1 MTTARSDHGRQ
12 GAPELPAGTTVEELE
27 RLCIRFAVEAGRFI
41 RDERPPRM
49 GVAATKSTETDV
61 VTVMDRRSEE
71 LLHRLI
77 QQARPD
83 DGILGEEGADVAGT
97 SGLTWVV
104 DPIDGTVNYL
114 YEVPA
119 YAVSVAVVVGDA
131 RTEQG
136 WEPVAGAV
144 ADPSLRLV
152 HHAGRGTG
160 ARTRPE
166 GDVADRE
173 EPDEA
178 DALAAGATVLSVS
191 GEDRLAR
198 TLLATGFGYAPE
210 VRARQ
215 ADVMRR
221 VLPAV
226 RDIRRIGSAALD
238 LVRVAEGSVDAY
250 AETGLNAWDLA
261 AGWLIVEEAGGV
273 VVGSQGRPGK
283 ELTVAAG
290 PALVDQVRALFTEGA
305 RD

>member
-1 MTTARSDHGRQ
+1 MAVGSR
-12 GAPELPAGTTVEELE
+12 AVPALPDGVGVAELE
-27 RLCIRFAVEAGRFI
+27 RLCITFATEAGRFI
-41 RDERPPRM
+41 RDERPARV
-49 GVAATKSTETDV
+49 GVSATKSSETDV

-71 LLHRLI
+71 LLHALI
-77 QQARPD
+77 QQSRPD

-119 YAVSVAVVVGDA
+119 YAVSVAVVVGDPHTHGA
-131 RTEQG
+131 
-136 WEPVAGAV
+136 WFPIAGAV

-160 ARTRPE
+160 AWTTPE
-166 GDVADRE
+166 DPSGSIAPAR
-173 EPDEA
+173 
-178 DALAAGATVLSVS
+178 LAVS
-191 GEDRLAR
+191 EEDRLAR
-198 TLLATGFGYAPE
+198 TLLATGFGYASE

-215 ADVMRR
+215 AEVMRR
-221 VLPAV
+221 VLPLV

-250 AETGLNAWDLA
+250 AESGLNAWDLA

-273 VVGSQGRPGK
+273 VVGEDRDSAPGK
-283 ELTVAAG
+283 ALTVAAG
-290 PALVDQVRALFTEGA
+290 PALGEQVRALFAPAADAA
-305 RD
+305 REPD

>member
-1 MTTARSDHGRQ
+1 MTTRRVVPSL
-12 GAPELPAGTTVEELE
+12 PEGVTVEELE
-27 RLCIRFAVEAGRFI
+27 RLCIELATEAGRFI
-41 RDERPPRM
+41 RDERPHRM

-71 LLHRLI
+71 LLHGLI
-77 QQARPD
+77 QRARPD

-97 SGLTWVV
+97 SGLTWVL

-131 RTEQG
+131 RSQG
-136 WEPVAGAV
+136 GWTPVAGAV

-152 HHAGRGTG
+152 HHAGLGTG
-160 ARTRPE
+160 AWTRPE
-166 GDVADRE
+166 
-173 EPDEA
+173 
-178 DALAAGATVLSVS
+178 AAPGAAPAGSSSGPAPKQLSAS
-191 GEDRLAR
+191 AEDRLAR

-215 ADVMRR
+215 AEVLRR
-221 VLPAV
+221 VLPLV

-238 LVRVAEGSVDAY
+238 LVRVADGSVDAY

-261 AGWLIVEEAGGV
+261 AGWLIAEEAGAV
-273 VVGSQGRPGK
+273 VVGEGDHPGK
-283 ELTVAAG
+283 ALTVAAG
-290 PALVDQVRALFTEGA
+290 PALVDQVRALFTADPDE
-305 RD
+305 R